1 MKQNSQPGQYKKKI
15 DKNHFE
21 KKIIKKEK
29 KTMQGNIIVIHNVL
43 KKKTTELNSQ
53 PVQY

>member
-1 MKQNSQPGQYKKKI
+1 MWGNIVIIHSVLRKKNYETKFSTSSIKKKI

-29 KTMQGNIIVIHNVL
+29 KTM
-43 KKKTTELNSQ
+43 
-53 PVQY
+53 